1 MFYRDSLVATAQQN
15 NYWNAENLTWVH
27 RCPTSPLSHLP
38 FPVLLF
44 CLSIYPK
51 PQMYC
56 KQNSIFCAKAGSG
69 VHFLSAIGEQ
79 AKLGSLQL
87 PSASMAECKTKVRG
101 SKSLR

>member
-1 MFYRDSLVATAQQN
+1 
-15 NYWNAENLTWVH
+15 
-27 RCPTSPLSHLP
+27 
-38 FPVLLF
+38 
-44 CLSIYPK
+44 
-51 PQMYC
+51 MYC